1 MALRSKNKVSA
12 AFSMSSMTDIVFLLL
27 IFFMLTS
34 TLVTTNALDLVLPNS
49 TAQTVKKQ
57 RVSVS
62 INENFEYFI
71 DKESVELKYIEV
83 QLIDKLAGKDEQVV
97 VLRVDKSVPLE
108 YAVEVMD
115 IAYRNKFKIVL
126 ATQQKQCNF
135 FVINISEERHWE
147 RF

>member
-71 DKESVELKYIEV
+71 DKEAVELKYIEA
-83 QLIDKLAGKDEQVV
+83 QLIDKLAGQDDQVV
-97 VLRVDKSVPLE
+97 VLRVDKSVRIE

-126 ATQQKQCNF
+126 ATQQK
-135 FVINISEERHWE
+135 R
-147 RF
+147 

>member
-12 AFSMSSMTDIVFLLL
+12 SFSMSSMTDIVFLLL

-71 DKESVELKYIEV
+71 DKEAVELKYIEA
-83 QLIDKLAGKDEQVV
+83 QLIDKLTGQDEQVV
-97 VLRVDKSVPLE
+97 VLRVDKSVPIE

-126 ATQQKQCNF
+126 ATQQK
-135 FVINISEERHWE
+135 R
-147 RF
+147 

>member
-62 INENFEYFI
+62 INENFKYFI
-71 DKESVELKYIEV
+71 DKEAVELKYIEA
-83 QLIDKLAGKDEQVV
+83 QLIDKLAGQDEQVV
-97 VLRVDKSVPLE
+97 VLRVDKSVPIE

-126 ATQQKQCNF
+126 ATQQK
-135 FVINISEERHWE
+135 R
-147 RF
+147 

>member
-1 MALRSKNKVSA
+1 MAERSKNKESA

-71 DKESVELKYIEV
+71 DKEAVELKYIEA
-83 QLIDKLAGKDEQVV
+83 QLIDKLAGQDEQVV
-97 VLRVDKSVPLE
+97 VLRVDKSVPIE

-126 ATQQKQCNF
+126 ATQQK
-135 FVINISEERHWE
+135 R
-147 RF
+147 

>member
-12 AFSMSSMTDIVFLLL
+12 AFRMYSMTDIVFLLL

-71 DKESVELKYIEV
+71 DKEAVELRYIEA
-83 QLIDKLAGKDEQVV
+83 QLIDKLAGQDEQVI
-97 VLRVDKSVPLE
+97 VLRVDKSVPVE

-126 ATQQKQCNF
+126 ATQQK
-135 FVINISEERHWE
+135 R
-147 RF
+147 

>member
-1 MALRSKNKVSA
+1 MALKSKNKVSA
-12 AFSMSSMTDIVFLLL
+12 EFSMSSMTDIVFLLL

-57 RVSVS
+57 RVSIS
-62 INENFEYFI
+62 INENLEYYL
-71 DKESVELKYIEV
+71 DKEIVEVKFIESL
-83 QLIDKLAGKDEQVV
+83 LIDRLADQDEQVV
-97 VLRVDKSVPLE
+97 VLRVDKTVPIE

-126 ATQQKQCNF
+126 ATEQK
-135 FVINISEERHWE
+135 R
-147 RF
+147 

>member
-71 DKESVELKYIEV
+71 DKEAVELKYIEAK
-83 QLIDKLAGKDEQVV
+83 LIDKLVGHDEQVV
-97 VLRVDKSVPLE
+97 VLRVDKSVPVE

-126 ATQQKQCNF
+126 ATQQK
-135 FVINISEERHWE
+135 R
-147 RF
+147 

>member
-62 INENFEYFI
+62 INENVEYFI
-71 DKESVELKYIEV
+71 DKEAVELKYIEA
-83 QLIDKLAGKDEQVV
+83 QLIDKLAGQDELVV
-97 VLRVDKSVPLE
+97 VLRVDKSVPIE

-126 ATQQKQCNF
+126 ATQQK
-135 FVINISEERHWE
+135 R
-147 RF
+147 

>member
-1 MALRSKNKVSA
+1 MASKRRGLPEINA
-12 AFSMSSMTDIVFLLL
+12 GSMADIAFLLL

-62 INENFEYFI
+62 INENLEYFI
-71 DKESVELKYIEV
+71 DKENIELNYLESMLV
-83 QLIDKLAGKDEQVV
+83 TKLAGQDEQVV
-97 VLRVDKSVPLE
+97 VLRVDKSVPIE

-126 ATQQKQCNF
+126 ATQQK
-135 FVINISEERHWE
+135 R
-147 RF
+147 

>member
-12 AFSMSSMTDIVFLLL
+12 AFNMSSMTDIVFLLL

-71 DKESVELKYIEV
+71 DKESVELKYIEA
-83 QLIDKLAGKDEQVV
+83 QLIDKLAGQDEQVV
-97 VLRVDKSVPLE
+97 VLRVDKSVPIE

-126 ATQQKQCNF
+126 ATQQK
-135 FVINISEERHWE
+135 R
-147 RF
+147 

>member
-1 MALRSKNKVSA
+1 MALKSRNKVSA
-12 AFSMSSMTDIVFLLL
+12 VFSMSSMTDIVFLLL

-62 INENFEYFI
+62 INENLEYYI
-71 DKESVELKYIEV
+71 DKEQVELKYIEAE
-83 QLIDKLAGKDEQVV
+83 LIEKLAGQEEQVV
-97 VLRVDKSVPLE
+97 VLRVDK
-108 YAVEVMD
+108 AVAIEHAVAVMD

-126 ATQQKQCNF
+126 ATQQKKWAF
-135 FVINISEERHWE
+135 
-147 RF
+147 

>member
-1 MALRSKNKVSA
+1 MALKSKNKVSA
-12 AFSMSSMTDIVFLLL
+12 EFSMSSMTDIVFLLL

-62 INENFEYFI
+62 INENLEYFI
-71 DKESVELKYIEV
+71 DKENIELNYLESMLV
-83 QLIDKLAGKDEQVV
+83 TKLAGQDEQVV
-97 VLRVDKSVPLE
+97 VLRVDKSVPME
-108 YAVEVMD
+108 HAVEVMD

-126 ATQQKQCNF
+126 ATQQK
-135 FVINISEERHWE
+135 R
-147 RF
+147 

>member
-1 MALRSKNKVSA
+1 MALKSRNKVSA
-12 AFSMSSMTDIVFLLL
+12 VFSMSSMTDIVFLLL

-62 INENFEYFI
+62 INENLEYYI
-71 DKESVELKYIEV
+71 DKEQVQLQYIES
-83 QLIDKLAGKDEQVV
+83 QLIALLAGQDEKVV
-97 VLRVDKSVPLE
+97 VLRVDKTVAIE
-108 YAVEVMD
+108 HAVAVMD

-126 ATQQKQCNF
+126 ATQQKK
-135 FVINISEERHWE
+135 
-147 RF
+147 